1 MAQLVKLKDFLSRYE
16 RDPQY
21 YSSEFPRLK
30 KQFWQATCTRWVERD
45 RAEPRIFDDAFIEP
59 EEGILRKLKVNL
71 TLFNGG
77 RESWISRKKLKSRL
91 LI

>member
-59 EEGILRKLKVNL
+59 EEGIFKKIKSK
-71 TLFNGG
+71 FNPFQ
-77 RESWISRKKLKSRL
+77 
-91 LI
+91 

>member
-30 KQFWQATCTRWVERD
+30 KTVLAGHLH
-45 RAEPRIFDDAFIEP
+45 AM
-59 EEGILRKLKVNL
+59 G
-71 TLFNGG
+71 
-77 RESWISRKKLKSRL
+77 
-91 LI
+91 